1 MDWPEVMQ
9 RIRSGED
16 GHTEFKRNA
25 QSFDGI
31 GRALCAFANGDGGLL
46 VIGVDDDGEIVGT
59 TEAPDRLQERLTSFL
74 HNGCGKPV
82 SAVCGLAEAGGR
94 RVHWI
99 HVPRHQRR
107 YEPFSFDGRFWV
119 RRGRSSVAPSASELQ
134 ELFNA
139 FGIVL
144 TEKQVVPSAT
154 IGDIDV
160 QAFRAFMESQGVDM
174 RQEPQ
179 PPVER
184 DLDNASVCAE
194 FDGELR
200 PTLYGVLVF
209 GRTPQAYPHT
219 HSLFVQCT
227 AYAGSDRSADVITA
241 ADCRGTI
248 TDQVHRAVGWFRSL
262 GHRESYQDGIVREDT
277 PPIPD
282 SVLREAIVNGVI
294 HRDYA
299 IVGSKV
305 MVEVFDDR
313 VDVTSPG
320 TLPNHMTV
328 DQARGGGAP
337 RSRNELLANA
347 MLVHRLMEARG
358 RGWLSMRRSM
368 REFNGSDPELVN
380 ATEGAGYVRA
390 SFRRGDT

>member
-1 MDWPEVMQ
+1 MDWPEVLQ
-9 RIRSGED
+9 RIRSGENA
-16 GHTEFKRNA
+16 HTEFKRNA
-25 QSFDGI
+25 NSFDGI

-46 VIGVDDDGEIVGT
+46 VIGVDDDGEITGPPD
-59 TEAPDRLQERLTSFL
+59 APDRLQERLTSFL
-74 HNGCGKPV
+74 HTGCGKPV
-82 SAVCGLAEAGGR
+82 SAVCGLQEVGGR
-94 RVHWI
+94 CVHWI

-139 FGIVL
+139 FGLVL

-154 IGDIDV
+154 VSDIDV
-160 QAFRAFMESQGVDM
+160 QAFRAFMQAQGM
-174 RQEPQ
+174 EMHQAPQ
-179 PPVER
+179 PPIER
-184 DLDNASVCAE
+184 DLENALVCAE

-200 PTLYGVLVF
+200 PTLYGTLVF

-219 HSLFVQCT
+219 HSLFVQCS
-227 AYAGSDRSADVITA
+227 AYAGTDRAADVITT
-241 ADCRGTI
+241 ADCRGTV
-248 TDQVHRAVGWFRSL
+248 TDQVRRTIGWFNSL
-262 GHRESYQDGIVREDT
+262 GHGESYEGLIRENL

-282 SVLREAIVNGVI
+282 LVLREAVVNAVI

-358 RGWLSMRRSM
+358 RGWLSMRRTM

-380 ATEGAGYVRA
+380 ATEGAGFVRA
-390 SFRRGDT
+390 SFRRGDL